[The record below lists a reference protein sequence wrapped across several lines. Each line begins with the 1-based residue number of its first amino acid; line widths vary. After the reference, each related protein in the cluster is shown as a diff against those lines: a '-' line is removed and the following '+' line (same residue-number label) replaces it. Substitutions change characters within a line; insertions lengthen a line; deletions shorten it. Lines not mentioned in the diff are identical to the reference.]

1 MHGCLEDL
9 AKLVWME
16 CTWRLASASAAC
28 GEPMTLARICSVWP
42 SIQARPIRCV
52 ARVAHLALDSLVARR
67 AGAPHASHLGGSQV
81 SQELHSART

>member
-52 ARVAHLALDSLVARR
+52 ARVAFYR
-67 AGAPHASHLGGSQV
+67 V
-81 SQELHSART
+81 SRPLNIRQLIAAKPQKRL